1 MYQAGFFPIMMFG
14 LPGACMAIYHAAK
27 PENKARVASL
37 MIAAGFASF
46 FTGVTEPIEFAFMFV
61 APLLY
66 VMHALLTGVSVFLA
80 AQMHWMAGFG
90 FSAGFV
96 DMVLSARNPLAQN
109 WYMLLVQG
117 VVFSAIYYFSFSFV
131 IKAFNLKTPGRED
144 EAQAAAAPVV
154 TAAGGSEA
162 ENLAHAYLSVIGG
175 KANVSDV
182 DACIT
187 RLRLTLKDASKV
199 DEAAAKRAG
208 ASGVIRLNNQN
219 VQIIIG
225 PKAELIASAMH
236 KLITA

>member
-1 MYQAGFFPIMMFG
+1 MQ
-14 LPGACMAIYHAAK
+14 
-27 PENKARVASL
+27 
-37 MIAAGFASF
+37 
-46 FTGVTEPIEFAFMFV
+46 
-61 APLLY
+61 
-66 VMHALLTGVSVFLA
+66 
-80 AQMHWMAGFG
+80 WMAGFG
-90 FSAGFV
+90 FSAGLV